1 MSWLQPLAVVVH
13 VLLAFGI
20 IALVLLQRGRGAD
33 AGAGFGAGA
42 SGTVFGARGSA
53 SFLSRTTAALAT
65 LFFLS
70 SLGLSYL
77 FSHGAVPTSVMDRVA
92 TEQTQPGDGLRDDWC
107 TRGAGGEMCRLR
119 LQRMLLPCRQ
129 PLARLFRLPRP
140 RSGSDRCLRTNECG
154 CGGIGRHAILRG

>member
-13 VLLAFGI
+13 VLLALGI

-42 SGTVFGARGSA
+42 SGTVFGARGSG
-53 SFLSRTTAALAT
+53 SFLSRTTAVLAT

-77 FSHGAVPTSVMDRVA
+77 FSHGSAPTSVMDRVA
-92 TEQTQPGDGLRDDWC
+92 TEQTQPVDGALATGTPEAPATDVPAVPA
-107 TRGAGGEMCRLR
+107 TNAPVFPTTEGAPAAPAEAPVG
-119 LQRMLLPCRQ
+119 Q
-129 PLARLFRLPRP
+129 
-140 RSGSDRCLRTNECG
+140 
-154 CGGIGRHAILRG
+154 